1 MQVVIQSLIT
11 GLFVGLLG
19 LWVNSRLEQLKG
31 DLQSKMDALVRER
44 ELYEK
49 LGPALRA
56 FTPEGTAEQKAA
68 FEEAYALAYIWA
80 SEEVLKPL
88 DAFIAHVTLDNG
100 QVRGTQEERNRAYEQ
115 CMLSLR
121 QAAGHSDTKIKY
133 RRVSF

>member
-88 DAFIAHVTLDNG
+88 DAFIATSPLITDRCGVPKRSAIELTSS
-100 QVRGTQEERNRAYEQ
+100 A
-115 CMLSLR
+115 C
-121 QAAGHSDTKIKY
+121 
-133 RRVSF
+133 